1 MGGEKAKIFLSDGE
15 LSHAE
20 TGELIGLPA
29 LVKALAWETGV
40 FKFIPGALRP
50 NGASLA
56 LTMQFALMEAARL
69 HDENVRTKQDAMNAF
84 AEATAQS
91 EIPAQKE
98 EGRMEMAQ
106 NQRSSTDVLEELLK
120 IPGVDAV
127 VVAGRDGFVIES
139 VGSTARLNID
149 ALGAALAH
157 AVSSVEEMGG
167 ELQIDKFQD
176 LFIEYGRAL
185 ILCRPV
191 GEAIAALVSPD
202 ASKLGIV
209 RHKSKILFEEL
220 GRFF

>member
-1 MGGEKAKIFLSDGE
+1 
-15 LSHAE
+15 
-20 TGELIGLPA
+20 
-29 LVKALAWETGV
+29 
-40 FKFIPGALRP
+40 
-50 NGASLA
+50 
-56 LTMQFALMEAARL
+56 
-69 HDENVRTKQDAMNAF
+69 
-84 AEATAQS
+84 
-91 EIPAQKE
+91 
-98 EGRMEMAQ
+98 MEMAQ